1 MTSEIVKIP
10 TLESVTAEGYAKLTV
25 YIDFDFR
32 EVDGLSERLPYEGEE
47 NETQEDFAERIKGMI
62 QSAVESEI
70 EGMFDRMGYQSGEP
84 DVVEVCIDEVT
95 ITESGVE
102 TDEEEIE
109 IELED
114 V

>member
-32 EVDGLSERLPYEGEE
+32 EVDGLSEYLPYEGEE

-62 QSAVESEI
+62 ESAVEREI

-109 IELED
+109 EELED

>member
-1 MTSEIVKIP
+1 MTSETVKIP
-10 TLESVTAEGYAKLTV
+10 TLEGVSAEGYAKLTV
-25 YIDFDFR
+25 YIDFNF
-32 EVDGLSERLPYEGEE
+32 E
-47 NETQEDFAERIKGMI
+47 
-62 QSAVESEI
+62 SAVEGEI
-70 EGMFDRMGYQSGEP
+70 ENMFDRMGYQSGEP

-109 IELED
+109 KELED